1 MSSENT
7 SWTKRYWWT
16 TMVSTTPL
24 CADFMYNSKSWRLE
38 TITIF
43 SFTFSL
49 SMFFCTYG
57 YCVNT
62 LLLLFTALF
71 HTQTIMASVWPVR
84 NNGLI
89 SWQSVNICFYWRKAG
104 PIQSPF
110 LVYNWGE
117 DAAMTC
123 LGRGFWVTVGVV
135 RNIYSTNLAFDPN
148 PIIIAKKN
156 YCTQIG
162 VGTSLPL

>member
-1 MSSENT
+1 MA
-7 SWTKRYWWT
+7 
-16 TMVSTTPL
+16 STTTL

-43 SFTFSL
+43 SFSFSL
-49 SMFFCTYG
+49 SMFLCTYG

-62 LLLLFTALF
+62 LLLLFTPLF
-71 HTQTIMASVWPVR
+71 HTQTIMASAWPVR
-84 NNGLI
+84 NSGSI
-89 SWQSVNICFYWRKAG
+89 SRQSVNICFYSRKAK
-104 PIQSPF
+104 PIQSPL
-110 LVYNWGE
+110 LVYSWGE

-123 LGRGFWVTVGVV
+123 LGHVFSVTVGVV

-162 VGTSLPL
+162 VGTSLQL